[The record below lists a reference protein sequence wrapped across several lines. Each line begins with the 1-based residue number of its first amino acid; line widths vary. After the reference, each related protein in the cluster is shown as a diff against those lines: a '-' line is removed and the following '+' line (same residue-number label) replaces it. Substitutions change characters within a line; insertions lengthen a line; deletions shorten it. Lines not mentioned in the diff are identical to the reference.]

1 MKNFPYNKYQFYTA
15 KKVNG
20 EPYRV
25 IAVSTYAGRKVRG
38 VAKCAPDDKFDM
50 DKGKML
56 AAARCNLK
64 VAEKRRNRAMK
75 KKAEA
80 IRKKDEANDY
90 YAKMFSYFNDSFI
103 AYEEAKAKL
112 HIIEDSL

>member
-64 VAEKRRNRAMK
+64 VAEKRKNRAMK

-80 IRKKDEANDY
+80 IRKRDEANEHY
-90 YAKMFSYFNDSFI
+90 SNMFSYFTDSFI

-112 HIIEDSL
+112 QEIEDSL